1 VEVATMAAQ
10 RKPRP
15 VKRQKKQ
22 APELDPVSEASDESF
37 PASDAPAWPS
47 GEPAE
52 GGVKRKRKKSGSA

>member
-1 VEVATMAAQ
+1 MAAQ

-37 PASDAPAWPS
+37 PASDAPAWPRS
-47 GEPAE
+47 EPAE
-52 GGVKRKRKKSGSA
+52 RGVKRKKSGSA